1 MRCLRCPPIGPPQRH
16 LGGDPVGGFEA
27 DLHRRQEVAVGMVAG
42 GERLR
47 IGHPASGRRQVGP
60 RRLPGIRHKY
70 RVQRLGV
77 AHGRQDERGKRDD
90 YDEEEGEPSGQECML
105 PAGRGGYRC

>member
-1 MRCLRCPPIGPPQRH
+1 
-16 LGGDPVGGFEA
+16 
-27 DLHRRQEVAVGMVAG
+27 MVAG

-77 AHGRQDERGKRDD
+77 ADGRQDERGKRDD
-90 YDEEEGEPSGQECML
+90 DDDDDEGEPSGQECTRT
-105 PAGRGGYRC
+105 AGRGGSRC